1 MLYENQFGFFDFFSV
16 NANNAG
22 TYGQCVCMSCMLVH
36 FLTCNQ
42 YGEYFNI
49 VGEITEG
56 FQQIN
61 ITIYYIISYTLLLIF
76 EFSFLT

>member
-56 FQQIN
+56 VSTDKYYYILYNFIYVIIN
-61 ITIYYIISYTLLLIF
+61 I
-76 EFSFLT
+76 